1 MGETP
6 KIMDVEDA
14 IIFEFCQDFGGLEE
28 GMPIIRE
35 QFKKANVD
43 FRTPTKEGLVKVVEN
58 LVTVTRSMRGD
69 EMAKKQKAKF
79 LSMLKTLD

>member
-43 FRTPTKEGLVKVVEN
+43 FRTPTKEGLHKVVEN
-58 LVTVTRSMRGD
+58 LVTVTRGMRGE

-79 LSMLKTLD
+79 QALLKTL

>member
-1 MGETP
+1 MAETP

-35 QFKKANVD
+35 QFKKVNMD
-43 FRTPTKEGLVKVVEN
+43 FRTPTRDGLAKVVDQ
-58 LVTVTRSMRGD
+58 LVTVTKSMRGD
-69 EMAKKQKAKF
+69 EMAKKQRAKF
-79 LSMLKTLD
+79 ASLLKSLE